1 MGGKS
6 YWNNYYKSIQL
17 GFQLTSTD
25 AYEVEVNI
33 SMPKDFSL
41 WCKGNTNNGKILFI
55 SMVREL
61 LFEKELSFLIST
73 NLEQYFL
80 PIDSRGCGDF
90 KIGAKAL
97 LEEAKAHII
106 HLDYLSHL
114 ELSFGI
120 FITDVFPQQKL
131 NIPITFLISS
141 DLSSVSIFCKK
152 NLEEF
157 SLSIM
162 EGVVESID
170 NGSIVSNSKIATTGK
185 EIIDFE
191 VNKSFERKNIIEK
204 AWNAIFDY
212 KLNWDKNY
220 YGNGG
225 DSIQAIRLLAKLK
238 EQGAL
243 VDLASLIN
251 AYSLAYWS
259 FELGDTKLKKE
270 NEKDE
275 PSSFQLTEMQQ
286 KIWSHYQSFKDF
298 GAYHEQF
305 LFELKRSPSKEI
317 MERCINAIWKSYP
330 NLRIHVLDID
340 NVSYQEVQESTLA
353 ISEMGFDSVDQALLS
368 DIQQPFEESLLRLSL
383 LTVKEK
389 KYLLWSHHHLILDGW
404 SVGILIR
411 EFIERIN
418 QTNYAVVLKPNYQ
431 YKLNLFEKKFPP
443 IYHSDAITPFN
454 FPIHNF
460 QKSEKFKTLNF
471 DLSRFDMSKEGEL
484 LEKFQI
490 TKQLLFCGI
499 AGVLLRSLSN
509 KPEFYFNGISSGR
522 DFLEVEIDEAVGLFI
537 RNTQIG
543 INIDVKSTWSSF
555 FLELNENFQQTLST
569 VNRPEI
575 SQDVASNSDFL
586 FIYENYPYT
595 NIESDLIEAELMHV
609 NEITGYPV
617 TFCLFPTKN
626 DYTLR
631 IVYDARRFEENF
643 INGLKI
649 KFEEIYMSVMNAD
662 IHSSVISKN
671 LLNIQHSDVVA
682 IDFLSLSDFNAN
694 LNTGQSIS
702 FIDGSGWSDL
712 FDKST
717 FTTEFDQN
725 QGIEFWRRQLFNDIP
740 GYWKDQFV
748 KENPTK
754 VEQKINCDYDEFLV
768 LVKFVKYLKLSIWG
782 DTDFQINIKKN
793 ECVFPLIIDRDSN
806 EKQLI
811 SSIEK
816 QIECSELYL
825 NEFQEII
832 ADKWSNSSN
841 FLFVF
846 DDSSIEN
853 DLNNFDFIINLNRKN
868 STLIIFSSEAISS
881 SFVFNFSQFIEAESS
896 FDTTKELSYLSN
908 LNEPENTNYS
918 PYLTLFADQVARCP
932 NQMAVDD
939 GSIKFSYQ
947 ELDQRANQLARFLIN
962 SYSIEDSTFIGLKLK
977 RGANQLVA
985 IIAIFKIGK
994 AFIPIDVNWPEKR
1007 IDQIV
1012 NQAKLNLIIDDA
1024 ILTEINIENFSAEPI
1039 IKLNK
1044 SINLPFYSLFTS
1056 GSTGTPKGCVISE
1069 YAFLNYLDHTKNH
1082 YFKNQEGTNIH
1093 VFTPFTF
1100 DFTLTSLLGG
1110 IAFGLSL
1117 IIHSEE
1123 ENTYE
1128 SLQLAL
1134 NDKNSFLIK
1143 LTPSH
1148 INLSEKIWFTEST
1161 IKKIIV
1167 GGEAL
1172 TDMNISKCLGGT
1184 SHQLI
1189 NEYGPTE
1196 ATVGCVFQ
1204 EIKLDQT
1211 PLIGRPING
1220 MGVVVLDK
1228 NDKVV
1233 SRGLEGEL
1241 CLFGSGLSDGYL
1253 NDQNKTALSFNVWSG
1268 DALTKIYRTG
1278 DMVQMQQDGC
1288 LLFVNR
1294 KDSQVKL
1301 NGYRIETEE
1310 INAVIR
1316 EITTLECISVIVEHE
1331 ASKQL
1336 ITFIEGDFSNFNLIQ
1351 LLGDRLPSYMLPA
1364 QLIQI
1369 EKFPLTSN
1377 GKLDVKQLESN
1388 LKSLNNTIYP
1398 KINEFDIAQILIKW
1412 AQLDNLS
1419 KQVLNTTSLRSKG
1432 WDVIQEQINFLHQMN
1447 ASDISLF
1454 IPELIIKDVPS
1465 FISKLRYSKNKKL
1478 PSNLIFTNCAIS
1490 FNQLIDYARELK
1502 EYKFKLTTDVNAL
1515 FAKTINSLSA
1525 LDNFSL
1531 PTEIFS
1537 DNIPFL
1543 KVNVTALVL
1552 DWSQEVGF
1560 HFFIRRNSNG
1570 ELICLLP
1577 KHLKDIIIDD
1587 LGFIQPEG
1595 WNGNL
1600 PFLKSKRFTFCYSNG
1615 DLFIQKNEVI
1625 KRFSHVLK
1633 LYYIENLLYN
1643 TFEKIDCVC
1652 ATTLRNKIFVF
1663 IQATKQINIAEVNT
1677 LLKFNLP
1684 AWCQIDHVI
1693 FTSTI
1698 ENDVNNLENFS
1709 IENDNSNFISF
1720 LTTYLPEYSYL
1731 NGFQSLIEQGG
1742 DSITALR
1749 IVGKLKN
1756 KGFKIEV
1763 GALLSSETIAEY
1775 LLSLSQDSHI
1785 IISSHIIQLTPIQQW
1800 FLNDYNG
1807 NKNHFNQSI
1816 LLQILLSIDPASL
1829 VHALQST
1836 LDSHS
1841 ILSKVYVDSWI
1852 ASKNPT
1858 IQHIKCKTEEEVTN
1872 ACSKIQESFD
1882 LQIGPVA
1889 GGAIIEVEN
1898 KILLF
1903 VAIHHLYCDG
1913 YTWRIILDDL
1923 QAILSDGVIERDS
1936 HVVFGKV
1943 RNQFIEM
1950 CAESSINSS
1959 VFYEEE
1965 INNPFIDYNT
1975 FTYSQSNYTEW
1986 EWSIEETKWFQYSTE
2001 IGTTSNE
2008 KFLFLFLKIWID
2020 LGHEPTTIF
2029 FETHGRFYE
2038 GIPELSETIGWFT
2051 QFYPVFTSSWPKL
2064 ATLKEEISAQ
2074 FSLLPKNGLTYM
2086 GENSWKKPPFP
2097 VLLNYLGNFDE
2108 NRGEMAI
2115 PSQISQGNMTSL
2127 DNPTFA
2133 AVELNALIV
2142 EGKMK
2147 WMLRTHPKF
2156 DVTSF
2161 KLKLNSFAEDLIGSK
2176 TVKEY
2181 IDQSIDQDDIDAI
2194 NALLGEL

>member
-6 YWNNYYKSIQL
+6 YWNNYYQSIQL

-25 AYEVEVNI
+25 AYEVEVNF
-33 SMPKDFSL
+33 SLPKDFSM

-73 NLEQYFL
+73 NLEQYFFS
-80 PIDSRGCGDF
+80 IDSRGCGDF

-97 LEEAKAHII
+97 LGEAKVHLNHIEFLT
-106 HLDYLSHL
+106 HP

-120 FITDVFPQQKL
+120 LITDVLPQQKFD
-131 NIPITFLISS
+131 IPITFLVGS
-141 DLSSVSIFCKK
+141 DLNSVSIFCKK

-157 SLSIM
+157 SLSIID
-162 EGVVESID
+162 GVVESIE
-170 NGSIVSNSKIATTGK
+170 NKSIVSNSKIETTGK
-185 EIIDFE
+185 KILELE
-191 VNKSFERKNIIEK
+191 VNKSIKRKNIIEK
-204 AWNAIFDY
+204 SWNAIFDY
-212 KLNWDKNY
+212 ELNWNKNY

-238 EQGAL
+238 EQGAS

-251 AYSLAYWS
+251 AFSLSQWN
-259 FELGDTKLKKE
+259 FEVGDSQKTKE
-270 NEKDE
+270 MEDDE

-286 KIWSHYQSFKDF
+286 KIWGHYQSFKDY

-317 MERCINAIWKSYP
+317 MEYCINAIWKSYA
-330 NLRIHVLDID
+330 NLRIHVVDID
-340 NVSYQEVQESTLA
+340 NVSYQEVKETKLA
-353 ISEMGFDSVDQALLS
+353 IAEMAFDSVDEALFN
-368 DIQQPFEESLLRLSL
+368 DIKQPFEESLLRLCL

-418 QTNYAVVLKPNYQ
+418 HSNYGVVLKPNYQ
-431 YKLNLFEKKFPP
+431 YKLSSFEKKFPP
-443 IYHSDAITPFN
+443 IYQTVASSPFN
-454 FPIHNF
+454 FPIYNF
-460 QKSEKFKTLNF
+460 QKSEKFKTLSFELSNF
-471 DLSRFDMSKEGEL
+471 DTRKEIEL
-484 LEKFQI
+484 LEKLQI

-499 AGVLLRSLSN
+499 VGVLLRSVSTDS
-509 KPEFYFNGISSGR
+509 KFYFNGISSGR
-522 DFLEVEIDEAVGLFI
+522 DFLEVEMEEAVGLFI
-537 RNTQIG
+537 RNTQIV

-555 FLELNENFQQTLST
+555 FLELNKNFQQTLST
-569 VNRPEI
+569 VNRPQV
-575 SQDVASNSDFL
+575 SKDFASNSDFL
-586 FIYENYPYT
+586 FIYENYPYAD
-595 NIESDLIEAELMHV
+595 IESDLITAELMHV

-617 TFCLFPTKN
+617 TFCLFPNSN
-626 DYTLR
+626 DYKLR
-631 IVYDARRFEENF
+631 IVYDARFLEENF
-643 INGLKI
+643 IIGLKI
-649 KFEEIYMSVMNAD
+649 KFEEIFMSVMNAD
-662 IHSSVISKN
+662 IHSSIITKN
-671 LLNIQHSDVVA
+671 LLNIQHADVVA
-682 IDFLSLSDFNAN
+682 IDVLSLADINAN
-694 LNTGQSIS
+694 LTTGQSIS
-702 FIDGSGWSDL
+702 FLNGNGWSDL
-712 FDKST
+712 FDKTT

-725 QGIEFWRRQLFNDIP
+725 KGIEFWRRQLFNDIP
-740 GYWKDQFV
+740 GYWKDQYV

-754 VEQKINCDYDEFLV
+754 VEQKITCDYDEFLV

-793 ECVFPLIIDRDSN
+793 QCVFPLIIDRDSD

-816 QIECSELYL
+816 QIDCSELYL
-825 NEFQEII
+825 NEFREII
-832 ADKWSNSSN
+832 ANNWSSSSN

-846 DDSSIEN
+846 DESFLEN
-853 DLNNFDFIINLNRKN
+853 DFNKFDFIINLNKKK
-868 STLIIFSSEAISS
+868 SIITILSSDAISY
-881 SFVFNFSQFIEAESS
+881 SFISNFIQFFEEPS
-896 FDTTKELSYLSN
+896 FKPTKELSYLSN
-908 LNEPENTNYS
+908 LNESENYNFS

-939 GSIKFSYQ
+939 GYIKFSYR
-947 ELDQRANQLARFLIN
+947 ELDQRANQLARFIIN
-962 SYSIEDSTFIGLKLK
+962 SYSIEDSSFIGLKLK

-1007 IDQIV
+1007 IGDLV
-1012 NQAKLNLIIDDA
+1012 NKAKLNLILDEG
-1024 ILTEINIENFSAEPI
+1024 ILTEINIENFSTEPI
-1039 IKLNK
+1039 IKANT
-1044 SINLPFYSLFTS
+1044 SINFPFYSLFTS
-1056 GSTGTPKGCVISE
+1056 GSTGTPKGCIISE
-1069 YAFLNYLDHTKNH
+1069 FAFLNYLDHTKNH
-1082 YFKNQEGTNIH
+1082 YFENKEGTNIH
-1093 VFTPFTF
+1093 IFTPFTF

-1117 IIHSEE
+1117 IMHSDE

-1148 INLSEKIWFTEST
+1148 INLSEKIWFTDST
-1161 IKKIIV
+1161 TKKIIV

-1172 TDMNISKCLGGT
+1172 TDMNISKCLSGT

-1196 ATVGCVFQ
+1196 ATVGCVYQ

-1228 NDKVV
+1228 KDKVV

-1241 CLFGSGLSDGYL
+1241 CLFGCGLSDGYL
-1253 NDQNKTALSFNVWSG
+1253 NDQNKTELSFNEWSG
-1268 DALTKIYRTG
+1268 DVLTRIYRTG

-1288 LLFVNR
+1288 LLFVKR

-1331 ASKQL
+1331 DSKQL
-1336 ITFIEGDFSNFNLIQ
+1336 ITFIEGDFSNVNLIQ

-1364 QLIQI
+1364 RLIQI
-1369 EKFPLTSN
+1369 DEFPITSN
-1377 GKLDVKQLESN
+1377 GKLDVKQLESFS
-1388 LKSLNNTIYP
+1388 KSSNNAIYP
-1398 KINEFDIAQILIKW
+1398 KINEFNIEQILIKW
-1412 AQLDNLS
+1412 EQLDNFS
-1419 KQVLNTTSLRSKG
+1419 KQVLNTSAIKSKG
-1432 WDVIQEQINFLHQMN
+1432 WHFIQEQINFLHQIN
-1447 ASDISLF
+1447 SDRSLF
-1454 IPELIIKDVPS
+1454 IPDLIIKEVPS
-1465 FISKLRYSKNKKL
+1465 IILKLRNSKNKKQ
-1478 PSNLIFTNCAIS
+1478 PSNFCFTNCAIS
-1490 FNQLIDYARELK
+1490 FNQFLDYASELK
-1502 EYKFKLTTDVNAL
+1502 AHKLKLATVVNAL

-1531 PTEIFS
+1531 PSEILS
-1537 DNIPFL
+1537 DNIIFL
-1543 KVNVTALVL
+1543 KVNETALIL
-1552 DWSQEVGF
+1552 DWSQEIGF
-1560 HFFIRRNSNG
+1560 HFFIRRNLDG

-1577 KHLKDIIIDD
+1577 KQLKNTITDD

-1600 PFLKSKRFTFCYSNG
+1600 PFLNSKRFTFCYSNG

-1633 LYYIENLLYN
+1633 LNFIENLLYK
-1643 TFEKIDCVC
+1643 TFKKIDCVC
-1652 ATTLRNKIFVF
+1652 VTTLRNKIFVF
-1663 IQATKQINIAEVNT
+1663 IKATKQINIDEVNS
-1677 LLKFNLP
+1677 LLKTDLP
-1684 AWCQIDHVI
+1684 AWCQTENVI
-1693 FTSTI
+1693 LTTTI
-1698 ENDVNNLENFS
+1698 ENDVNNIENFS
-1709 IENDNSNFISF
+1709 TENDNSIFISF

-1731 NGFQSLIEQGG
+1731 KGFQSLIEQGG

-1756 KGFKIEV
+1756 KGFQIEV
-1763 GALLSSETIAEY
+1763 GSLLSSETIAEY
-1775 LLSLSQDSHI
+1775 FLSLSQDSHNV
-1785 IISSHIIQLTPIQQW
+1785 ISSHTIQLTPIQDW
-1800 FLNDYNG
+1800 FLNDYTG

-1816 LLQILLSIDPASL
+1816 LLEILLIVEPTSL
-1829 VHALQST
+1829 VNALQST

-1841 ILSKVYVDSWI
+1841 ILAKVYVDSWI
-1852 ASKNPT
+1852 SSKKPT
-1858 IQHIKCKTEEEVTN
+1858 IQHITCKTEEEVTN

-1923 QAILSDGVIERDS
+1923 QAILRNGVIERDS

-1950 CAESSINSS
+1950 CNESNINST
-1959 VFYEEE
+1959 VFYEEK

-1975 FTYSQSNYTEW
+1975 FTYSESNYTEW
-1986 EWSIEETKWFQYSTE
+1986 EWTIEETKWFQYSTE

-2008 KFLFLFLKIWID
+2008 KFLFLFLKIWIE
-2020 LGHEPTTIF
+2020 LGQEPTTIF

-2086 GENSWKKPPFP
+2086 REKSWKKPPFP

-2127 DNPTFA
+2127 YNPTFA
-2133 AVELNALIV
+2133 VVELNALIV

-2156 DVTSF
+2156 DVTTF
-2161 KLKLNSFAEDLIGSK
+2161 KLKLNSTTGNLIGSNK
-2176 TVKEY
+2176 DIEY
-2181 IDQSIDQDDIDAI
+2181 IDQSIDQDDMDAI